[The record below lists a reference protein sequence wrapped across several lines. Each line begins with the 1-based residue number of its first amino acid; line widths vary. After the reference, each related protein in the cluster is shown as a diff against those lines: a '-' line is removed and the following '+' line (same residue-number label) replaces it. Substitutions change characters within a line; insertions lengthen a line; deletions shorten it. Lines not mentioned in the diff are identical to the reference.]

1 MDGILLVDKP
11 KGYTSHD
18 VVNVLRKAYHT
29 KKVGHT
35 GTLDPDATGLLVVG
49 LNKGTKIM
57 TYLNQDDKEYIATIC
72 FGTTTDTL
80 DATGEII
87 ATSPLTD
94 LSRIDDVL
102 QSFQGEYVQTPPMY
116 SAVKYQGK
124 RLYEYAR
131 EGIDI
136 PDRPSRTITI
146 HTIERIGD
154 VIVNGDRAYVT
165 YRVHASKGLYVRV
178 LSYDIGQR
186 FGMAA
191 HNHDL
196 IRTQAGS
203 FHLDDAISLDDM
215 IATTPDPIP
224 MAEALAELHPVI
236 ATPKQIEDIRHGRPI
251 DLAAYPDVPPGLTKF
266 LDGDGR
272 LIAIYDKDPEKRL
285 LKAKNVFL

>member
-11 KGYTSHD
+11 RGYTSHD

-57 TYLNQDDKEYIATIC
+57 KYLNQDDKEYVATIC
-72 FGTTTDTL
+72 FGVATDTL
-80 DATGEII
+80 DATGAIV
-87 ATSPLTD
+87 ATSSLTD
-94 LSRIDDVL
+94 LSHVDDVL

-116 SAVKYQGK
+116 SAVKYNGK

-136 PDRPSRTITI
+136 PDRPSRMITI
-146 HTIERIGD
+146 HAIERIGD
-154 VIVNGDRAYVT
+154 VTMEDDRAYAT
-165 YRVHASKGLYVRV
+165 YRVHASKGVYVRV

-186 FGMAA
+186 LGMAA
-191 HNHDL
+191 HNFAL
-196 IRTQAGS
+196 RRTKAGA
-203 FHLDDAISLDDM
+203 FHLDDAMPLDD
-215 IATTPDPIP
+215 IIQTTPPPIP
-224 MAEALAELHPVI
+224 MAAALRDLEPVV
-236 ATPKQIEDIRHGRPI
+236 ATPQQIEDIRHGRPI
-251 DLAAYPDVPPGLTKF
+251 DLTAHPDVPPKRTKF

-272 LIAIYDKDPEKRL
+272 LIAIYDKDPENPL